1 MAHTSVYQHDQQVK
15 ALDQCQQFF
24 AAIFD
29 PGDLVEFRPLPPAMK
44 RWTRADDI
52 GDAIA
57 EFQQLNASRHNCH
70 FGANPRI
77 ADGGSKSEDVA
88 AVRCLFADF
97 DGGASV
103 EHARQQIDKAGLP
116 TPTAVMTSGGGV
128 HCYWRLDRPLERLAD
143 FNRLQQDL
151 ARAVGSDG
159 KVKDLARLMRL
170 PGFINWKPEYDNK
183 PLASLVD
190 VDPARVYSLERLRP
204 TSRKMSTRAKA
215 FLDSGTLIGGEGRRC
230 TMFAVACDLRDHGWN
245 VADAEAAIMQRMRT
259 FDLTAEGLADCPRQ
273 IRNAWKGEPRDIAGQ
288 AGDQEQSP
296 RKVITF
302 LDAIAQ
308 WDQHSS
314 DPVVPTGLQPF
325 DDATQGGL
333 PRGALTGLV
342 APPGCGKSAL
352 ALQLVLGALHQDPD
366 LRGVYGLGEMMLRD
380 VAARYAAVGAAIYGM
395 PVVTMHEARNRDQR
409 ARDVLVRLGN
419 DMGERLTFV
428 ESPLTTSAM
437 RAEVERTGAK
447 VLVVDFLQLV
457 RGGGLSQVEQIDGIV
472 DELQRLAVEL
482 DVAVLLISSMA
493 KAAGQRTAAH
503 EWGRGSA
510 SIGYS
515 LALLYVAEVDE
526 HENADGTTDIRWVCR
541 KARSIERQDVD
552 LVFDGGVQTFLPAIR
567 PVQEFATF
575 APTESER

>member
-1 MAHTSVYQHDQQVK
+1 MAHLSVYQHDQQVK

-29 PGDLVEFRPLPPAMK
+29 PGDIVEFRPLPPAK
-44 RWTRADDI
+44 QQWTRADDI
-52 GDAIA
+52 GEAIA
-57 EFQQLNASRHNCH
+57 EFQQLNAAGHNCH
-70 FGANPRI
+70 FGANPRT
-77 ADGGSKSEDVA
+77 AAGGSKNEDVA
-88 AVRCLFADF
+88 GVRCLFVDF

-116 TPTAVMTSGGGV
+116 TPTAVLTSGGGV
-128 HCYWRLDRPLERLAD
+128 HVYWRLDRPLERLAD
-143 FNRLQQDL
+143 FKRLQQDL

-159 KVKDLARLMRL
+159 SVNDLARLMRL
-170 PGFINWKPEYDNK
+170 PGFTNWKHAHK
-183 PLASLVD
+183 PLAALVD
-190 VDPARVYSLERLRP
+190 VDPARVYSLEQLRP
-204 TSRKMSTRAKA
+204 TSRGMSTRAKA
-215 FLDSGTLIGGEGRRC
+215 FLDSGTLIGDEGRRGS
-230 TMFAVACDLRDHGWN
+230 MFAVACDLRDHGWDA
-245 VADAEAAIMQRMRT
+245 ADAEAAIMRRMRT
-259 FDLTAEGLADCPRQ
+259 FDLTAEDLADAPRQ
-273 IRNAWKGEPRDIAGQ
+273 IRNAWKRQPREITGQ
-288 AGDQEQSP
+288 VASQDDSP

-366 LRGVYGLGEMMLRD
+366 LRAVYGLGEMMLRD

-409 ARDVLVRLGN
+409 ARDVLVRLGL

-447 VLVVDFLQLV
+447 LLVVDFLQLV

-482 DVAVLLISSMA
+482 DVAVVVISSMA

-526 HENADGTTDIRWVCR
+526 HENADGTIDIRWVCR

-552 LVFDGGVQTFLPAIR
+552 LVFDGGTQTFMPTIR
-567 PVQEFATF
+567 PVEAFAGH
-575 APTESER
+575 AAEESER